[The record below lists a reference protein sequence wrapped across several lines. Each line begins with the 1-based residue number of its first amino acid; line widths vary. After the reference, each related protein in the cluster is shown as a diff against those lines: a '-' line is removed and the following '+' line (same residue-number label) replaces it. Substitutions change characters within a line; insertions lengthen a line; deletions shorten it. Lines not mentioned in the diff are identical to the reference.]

1 MKATLVMLFFAAAA
15 LGQTVTNN
23 PATVPGCG
31 VATAKFDVK
40 TDKSQHPSAQ
50 PESGKALVYFMED
63 DDSFE
68 SNPKPTARIGVDG
81 SWVGANHGDS
91 YFFLSVDPGEH
102 HLCSSWQSFVAFGAR
117 ETSAAPHFTAEAG
130 QTYYFRVRNTWIG
143 DHLHQVDL
151 LPVDSDEGQL
161 LASRFAFSTSH
172 PKN

>member
-1 MKATLVMLFFAAAA
+1 MKAALSCIFLAATA
-15 LGQTVTNN
+15 LGQNVISHPSNRSRMRCRDREVRCEDRQGS
-23 PATVPGCG
+23 A
-31 VATAKFDVK
+31 
-40 TDKSQHPSAQ
+40 PSAQ
-50 PESGKALVYFMED
+50 PESGKALVYFLED

-68 SNPKPTARIGVDG
+68 SNPKPTTRIGVDG

-91 YFFLSVDPGEH
+91 YFYFSVDPGEH
-102 HLCSSWQSFVAFGAR
+102 HLCTSWQSFVAFGAR
-117 ETSAAPHFTAEAG
+117 ETSAAAHFTAEAG

-151 LPVDSDEGQL
+151 LPVDSDEGKL